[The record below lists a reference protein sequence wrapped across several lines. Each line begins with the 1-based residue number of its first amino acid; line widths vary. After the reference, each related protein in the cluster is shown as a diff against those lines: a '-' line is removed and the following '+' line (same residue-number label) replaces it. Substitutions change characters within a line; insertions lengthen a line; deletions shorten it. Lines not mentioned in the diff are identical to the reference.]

1 MFLSIAVYFF
11 EILFGINRP
20 GVFSRLLHLFHVL
33 SFTSFALGTF
43 PFTISQFE
51 IRIHL
56 VQHFERFV
64 SLAEMLQRVFRPAV
78 NPVIALGFLMTL
90 QILFQLELSPGM
102 RCITFFVVIQQ
113 KSVQKKQSSRGCH
126 PGEPIRTP
134 CPAVS
139 FYGLRRSPCRS
150 D

>member
-33 SFTSFALGTF
+33 SFTSFALRTF

-78 NPVIALGFLMTL
+78 NPVVISGFLMTL
-90 QILFQLELSPGM
+90 QILFQLELSTGM
-102 RCITFFVVIQQ
+102 RCVVF
-113 KSVQKKQSSRGCH
+113 
-126 PGEPIRTP
+126 
-134 CPAVS
+134 AVIK
-139 FYGLRRSPCRS
+139 
-150 D
+150 